1 VGPGYQPDFI
11 FIKITKNPRKNPNWI
26 KTTPEK
32 YLKITKNE
40 K

>member
-1 VGPGYQPDFI
+1 LSADFLS
-11 FIKITKNPRKNPNWI
+11 FKIAKNPRKNPNLI